1 MMSVM
6 VMRSVMSVMAMVS
19 VVAVLT
25 MVTNDECDLQCSCI
39 NGVCWYMLLAE
50 LQCNTM

>member
-6 VMRSVMSVMAMVS
+6 VMMSVMAMVS